1 MGDEG
6 MDRLANPPNDRIAEL
21 LGIDLSPERLAQD
34 LAVFRDIQ
42 AEIAKLRELDL
53 TDVHPVVV
61 FDARA
66 AFARR

>member
-1 MGDEG
+1 
-6 MDRLANPPNDRIAEL
+6 MDRLANPSHDGIAEL
-21 LGIDLSPERLAQD
+21 LGIDLSSERLAHD
-34 LAVFRDIQ
+34 LGAFRDIQ

-53 TDVHPVVV
+53 TEAHPVVI